1 MALYLSVKL
10 IHIVSST
17 ILLGTGL
24 GIDFLMFSAHRSQ
37 SLDAFRVTAR
47 HVVLADWI
55 FTAPAVIVQLISG
68 IWLTL
73 QLGISM
79 SSAWFVAV
87 ISLFALVGACWLPV
101 VRIQIQLKK
110 ALESHD
116 TAQVEPLMR
125 KWTVLGFPAFAA
137 VLVLMALMVF
147 KPGITTILS
156 F

>member
-1 MALYLSVKL
+1 MTLYLSVKL

-24 GIDFLMFSAHRSQ
+24 GIAFFMFSAHRSQ
-37 SLDAFRVTAR
+37 NLDAFRVTAR
-47 HVVLADWI
+47 YVVLADWI

-68 IWLTL
+68 LWLTVR
-73 QLGISM
+73 LGISM
-79 SSAWFVAV
+79 ASAWFMVV
-87 ISLFALVGACWLPV
+87 ISLFALVGVCWLPV
-101 VRIQIQLKK
+101 VRIQIQITK

-116 TAQVEPLMR
+116 TAQIEPLMR

-147 KPGITTILS
+147 KPGIATILS

>member
-24 GIDFLMFSAHRSQ
+24 GIAFFMFSAHRSQ
-37 SLDAFRVTAR
+37 NHDAFTVTAR
-47 HVVLADWI
+47 YVVLADWI

-68 IWLTL
+68 LWLTVR
-73 QLGISM
+73 LGISM
-79 SSAWFVAV
+79 ASAWFIVV
-87 ISLFALVGACWLPV
+87 IILFALVGACWLPV
-101 VRIQIQLKK
+101 VRIQIQLKR

-116 TAQVEPLMR
+116 NAQIEPLMR
-125 KWTVLGFPAFAA
+125 KWTALGFPAFTA
-137 VLVLMALMVF
+137 VLLLMALMVF
-147 KPGITTILS
+147 KPGIATILP

>member
-1 MALYLSVKL
+1 MTLYLSVKL

-24 GIDFLMFSAHRSQ
+24 GIAFFMFSAHRSQ
-37 SLDAFRVTAR
+37 NLDAFRVTVR
-47 HVVLADWI
+47 YVVQADWI

-68 IWLTL
+68 LWLTVR
-73 QLGISM
+73 LGISM
-79 SSAWFVAV
+79 ASAWFMVV
-87 ISLFALVGACWLPV
+87 ISLFVLVGACWLPV
-101 VRIQIQLKK
+101 VRIQIQLRK

-116 TAQVEPLMR
+116 TAQIELLMR

-137 VLVLMALMVF
+137 VLLLMALMVF
-147 KPGITTILS
+147 KPGIATILS